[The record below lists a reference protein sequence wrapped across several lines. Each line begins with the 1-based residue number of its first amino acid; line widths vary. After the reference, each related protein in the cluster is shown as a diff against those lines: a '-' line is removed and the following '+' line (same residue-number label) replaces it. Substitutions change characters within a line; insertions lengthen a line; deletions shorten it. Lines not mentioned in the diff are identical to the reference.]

1 MGFRQKITP
10 GFIHKWVQVFKEN
23 GFKAGLKML
32 GWRAVIAI
40 FVFYLIRD
48 GFLYLLLP
56 YFIAKGYF
64 GF

>member
-1 MGFRQKITP
+1 LGFRQKITP
-10 GFIHKWVQVFKEN
+10 GFIQKWVQVFKEN

-40 FVFYLIRD
+40 IVFYLIRD
-48 GFLYLLLP
+48 GILYILLP